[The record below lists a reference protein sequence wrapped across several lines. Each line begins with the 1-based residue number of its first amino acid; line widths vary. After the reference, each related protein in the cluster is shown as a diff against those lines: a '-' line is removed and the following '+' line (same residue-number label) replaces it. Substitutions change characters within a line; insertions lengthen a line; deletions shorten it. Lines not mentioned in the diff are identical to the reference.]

1 MPDSLKAGGRLAAL
15 YETGL
20 LDSPPEPAYD
30 RLTQLATR
38 LLGVPVSQVSLVDM
52 DRQFF
57 KSAVGM
63 PEPWAS
69 LRQTPLSHSFCKH
82 VVTSEAMVVVEDAH
96 SDPLAQDNL
105 AVTDFGVAAYLG
117 VPLMT
122 PGGYVLGSLC
132 AIDSKPRQWT
142 RENIADLTGLA
153 SIAMTEIA
161 LRLQVAKREE
171 AERQQRLLAREM
183 RHRVRNTLAMV
194 RSLVNLS
201 LQTSDSLESF
211 RHSIGRRIESLSNAH
226 ALLLDRQWGPVSLK
240 ELIAGEFEPI
250 SQAGRVTATGP
261 DLAIP
266 ATAAIYISMG
276 LHELLTNAI
285 KHGALSAAA
294 GHVCVDWSVR
304 PEDGASRLAIRWI
317 ESGGPRVAKPKR
329 NGFGTLLLERIL
341 GPQMNGQV
349 VTEYEPQ
356 GLRATIDLAV

>member
-1 MPDSLKAGGRLAAL
+1 MPDSPGNGGRLTAL

-38 LLGVPVSQVSLVDM
+38 LLGVPVSQVSLVET

-82 VVTSEAMVVVEDAH
+82 VVTSNAMVIVEDAS
-96 SDPLAQDNL
+96 SDPLAQGNL

-122 PGGYVLGSLC
+122 PEGYVLGSLC

-142 RENIADLTGLA
+142 SANIADLTGLA

-171 AERQQRLLAREM
+171 AERQQRLLARELN
-183 RHRVRNTLAMV
+183 HRVKNTLAMV

-201 LQTSDSLESF
+201 LQTADNLASF
-211 RHSIGRRIESLSNAH
+211 QDSIGKRIESLSNAH
-226 ALLLDRQWGPVSLK
+226 ALLVDRKWGPVFLK
-240 ELIAGEFEPI
+240 ELIEGELKPV
-250 SQAGRVTATGP
+250 SQAGRVAATGP

-266 ATAAIYISMG
+266 ATDAIYISMG

-285 KHGALSAAA
+285 KHGALSASA
-294 GHVCVDWSVR
+294 GQVYVDWSVT
-304 PEDGASRLAIRWI
+304 PEENGNRLALRWI
-317 ESGGPRVAKPKR
+317 ESGGPPVTKPKR
-329 NGFGTLLLERIL
+329 NGFGTLLLEQIL
-341 GPQMNGQV
+341 GQHMNGQV
-349 VTEYEPQ
+349 VTEYAAE
-356 GLRATIDLAV
+356 GLRATIDLLV

>member
-1 MPDSLKAGGRLAAL
+1 MPDSPNARGRLAAL

-38 LLGVPVSQVSLVDM
+38 LLGVPVSQVSLIDI

-82 VVTSEAMVVVEDAH
+82 VVTSEAIVVVEDAYR
-96 SDPLAQDNL
+96 DPLVQGNL

-117 VPLMT
+117 VPLVT
-122 PGGYVLGSLC
+122 PDGYVLGSLC
-132 AIDSKPRQWT
+132 AIDVKPRQWT
-142 RENIADLTGLA
+142 KENIADLTGLA

-171 AERQQRLLAREM
+171 AELQQRLLATEM
-183 RHRVRNTLAMV
+183 RHRVKNTLAMV
-194 RSLVNLS
+194 QSLVNLS
-201 LQTSDSLESF
+201 LQTSKSLESF
-211 RHSIGRRIESLSNAH
+211 RHSIGARIESLSNAH
-226 ALLLDRQWGPVSLK
+226 ALLLDRQWGSVSLR
-240 ELIAGEFEPI
+240 ELVAGEFEPI
-250 SQAGRVTATGP
+250 SKAGRVTAAGP

-285 KHGALSAAA
+285 KHGALSAPT
-294 GHVCVDWSVR
+294 GHVCVDWTVT
-304 PEDGASRLAIRWI
+304 PEDSASRLALRWI
-317 ESGGPRVAKPKR
+317 ESGGPPVAKPKR
-329 NGFGTLLLERIL
+329 NGFGTLLLEHIL
-341 GPQMNGQV
+341 GPQMSGEI
-349 VTEYEPQ
+349 VTEYAPQ
-356 GLRATIDLAV
+356 GLRATIEFVV

>member
-1 MPDSLKAGGRLAAL
+1 VPDSPNARGRLAAL

-38 LLGVPVSQVSLVDM
+38 LLLVPVSQVSLIDTN
-52 DRQFF
+52 RQFF

-96 SDPLAQDNL
+96 RDPLAQGNL

-117 VPLMT
+117 VPLVT
-122 PGGYVLGSLC
+122 PDGYILGSLC

-142 RENIADLTGLA
+142 KDNIADLTALA

-161 LRLQVAKREE
+161 LRVQVAKREE
-171 AERQQRLLAREM
+171 AERQQRLLATEM
-183 RHRVRNTLAMV
+183 RHRVKNTLAMV
-194 RSLVNLS
+194 QSLVNLS
-201 LQTSDSLESF
+201 LQTSRSLESF

-226 ALLLDRQWGPVSLK
+226 ALLLDRRWGPVSLR

-250 SQAGRVTATGP
+250 SQAGRLTATGP
-261 DLAIP
+261 DLAVP

-285 KHGALSAAA
+285 KHGALSTPT
-294 GHVCVDWSVR
+294 GHVCVDWSVT
-304 PEDGASRLAIRWI
+304 PEESANRLALRWV
-317 ESGGPRVAKPKR
+317 ESGGPPVAKPKR
-329 NGFGTLLLERIL
+329 NGFGTLLLEHIL
-341 GPQMNGQV
+341 GSQMSGGV
-349 VTEYEPQ
+349 VTEYAPL
-356 GLRATIDLAV
+356 GLRATIELLI